1 MTSPFERSI
10 NLSRTASSVETSA
23 ISPLSQATCRRIE
36 GVPGPEDMVIDH
48 ERGVAY
54 VSSQQRKSGSARQ
67 VNGDIF
73 KLDLT
78 NDEPQPVNVTGA
90 LAEEI
95 GFFHPHGLDLF
106 VCAEGKRRLFVINHR
121 SEKSHSIEV
130 FDVEEK
136 CLKHI
141 GQVIDDEVLTSPN
154 DLVAL
159 SEDRFLIVNDHGY
172 RNKVA
177 KIFEDLLRQFKIR
190 LGTVVQGMITES
202 GTTFTRVADGIG
214 LGVGIEVDSRASPKR
229 LFVSSG
235 SDKKILIFRR
245 DGNAW
250 AHDTDINVA
259 GGPDNLTWDKRGR
272 LWVAVHPDLV
282 ALFFHLMGWRQTS
295 PSLVLQINEPD
306 TPDCVIE
313 RIFSDDGG
321 LLSAAS
327 VAAFYLGAKCSRL
340 LIGSVT
346 GPHLLLFDLPAVSA

>member
-1 MTSPFERSI
+1 MTSLFERSI

-23 ISPLSQATCRRIE
+23 ISQLSQATCRRIE
-36 GVPGPEDMVIDH
+36 GVPGSEDMVIDH

-121 SEKSHSIEV
+121 SEMSHSIEV

-141 GQVIDDEVLTSPN
+141 GQVINDEVLTSPN

-159 SEDRFLIVNDHGY
+159 SENRFLVVNDHGY
-172 RNKVA
+172 RNKVV
-177 KIFEDLLRQFKIR
+177 KLFEDLLRQFKIR
-190 LGTVVQGMITES
+190 LGTVVQGAITEN
-202 GTTFTRVADGIG
+202 GTTFTQVADGIG

-250 AHDTDINVA
+250 AHDTDINVE
-259 GGPDNLTWDKRGR
+259 GGPDTRSSS
-272 LWVAVHPDLV
+272 
-282 ALFFHLMGWRQTS
+282 F
-295 PSLVLQINEPD
+295 
-306 TPDCVIE
+306 
-313 RIFSDDGG
+313 
-321 LLSAAS
+321 
-327 VAAFYLGAKCSRL
+327 
-340 LIGSVT
+340 
-346 GPHLLLFDLPAVSA
+346 